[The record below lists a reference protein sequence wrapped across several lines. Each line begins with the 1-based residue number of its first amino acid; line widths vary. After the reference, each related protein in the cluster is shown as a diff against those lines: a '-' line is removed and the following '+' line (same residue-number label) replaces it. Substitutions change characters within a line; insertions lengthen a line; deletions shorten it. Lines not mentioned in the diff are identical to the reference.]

1 MQESD
6 LAPFLGDFSQIEKLS
21 EIKPPLKESSEKI
34 RKVRQQLATKVFL
47 SDSSNDL
54 EFLLTLDIENLF
66 DKYEKISRPNHLDR
80 MKIEEIT
87 ETLND
92 VKTKLKLQV
101 EQRTS
106 YEKLHGE
113 IMDILS
119 IPEGNRF
126 INVFIRCF
134 HQFVSRIFSTNFSQF
149 EQFKKNIGSR
159 MGFFSVEKEIITNI
173 R

>member
-1 MQESD
+1 M
-6 LAPFLGDFSQIEKLS
+6 APFLGDFSQIEKFS
-21 EIKPPLKESSEKI
+21 EIKPPLKESSEKF
-34 RKVRQQLATKVFL
+34 RKVRQHLATKVFL
-47 SDSSNDL
+47 SDSRNDL
-54 EFLLTLDIENLF
+54 EFLLTLDIEKLF

-126 INVFIRCF
+126 INEFIRCF
-134 HQFVSRIFSTNFSQF
+134 HQFDSRIFFH
-149 EQFKKNIGSR
+149 E
-159 MGFFSVEKEIITNI
+159 FFLSLSN
-173 R
+173 